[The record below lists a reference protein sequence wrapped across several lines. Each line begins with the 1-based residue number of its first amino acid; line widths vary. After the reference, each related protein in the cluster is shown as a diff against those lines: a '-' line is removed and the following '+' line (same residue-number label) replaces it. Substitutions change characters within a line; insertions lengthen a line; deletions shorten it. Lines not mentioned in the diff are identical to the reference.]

1 MTDCR
6 TLLVE
11 QEITNLYDPELG
23 ALRTL
28 SSHDVVYSVDETVSE
43 RKRGWVIDL
52 DPVRPENALG
62 VLNADGTRAAG
73 AANPDTAGN
82 PPPGPQFPGERAVR
96 NLQMLGGFLFVNTII
111 PRDAL
116 SCSVGP
122 GGFALAFNPLTG
134 GAGGLNNEQ
143 AFDTNRDKHF
153 DDEDKVDYEV
163 NDGVRVGGRVVVGLR
178 FDDAIPTDSA
188 FLGNQRVTQLSDQTI
203 DIQYTNTDSDDYEG
217 RLSWKHL

>member
-1 MTDCR
+1 
-6 TLLVE
+6 
-11 QEITNLYDPELG
+11 
-23 ALRTL
+23 
-28 SSHDVVYSVDETVSE
+28 
-43 RKRGWVIDL
+43 
-52 DPVRPENALG
+52 
-62 VLNADGTRAAG
+62 
-73 AANPDTAGN
+73 
-82 PPPGPQFPGERAVR
+82 
-96 NLQMLGGFLFVNTII
+96 MLGGFLFVNTII